1 MLLVEHEGPA
11 RPKGVSKALS
21 VSRAGRNSTKTCAPR
36 RFCFKSRRRA
46 GRVLN
51 HSAHAQTTATPPPY
65 AERKHTGDNLYPLRL
80 LGMDV
85 QYTPSLGNATSP
97 RKHSSRS
104 SSPFV
109 PRAVLGNLTRALPLS
124 SSMVSPR
131 RTIYTS

>member
-11 RPKGVSKALS
+11 RPKRVSKALS
-21 VSRAGRNSTKTCAPR
+21 VSRAGRNSTKTCA
-36 RFCFKSRRRA
+36 RRA
-46 GRVLN
+46 Q
-51 HSAHAQTTATPPPY
+51 AMATPPPY
-65 AERKHTGDNLYPLRL
+65 ADRKHTGDNLYPLRL

-85 QYTPSLGNATSP
+85 RYTPSRGNATSP

-104 SSPFV
+104 SLPFV
-109 PRAVLGNLTRALPLS
+109 SRAVLGNLTRALPLR